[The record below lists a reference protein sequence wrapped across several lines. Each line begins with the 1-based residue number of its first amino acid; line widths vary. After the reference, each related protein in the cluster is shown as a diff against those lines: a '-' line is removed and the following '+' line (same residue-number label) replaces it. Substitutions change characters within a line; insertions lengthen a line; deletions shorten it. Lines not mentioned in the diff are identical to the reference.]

1 MGLQMEQELWIESEW
16 AEGLW
21 CLAYAVCSRLHPPLT
36 GVQMGV
42 VRQP

>member
-21 CLAYAVCSRLHPPLT
+21 CLDMQSVAGSTRHSR
-36 GVQMGV
+36 GFRWVS
-42 VRQP
+42 